1 MWARSSLRSFA
12 VVAVLAGCGHKAAK
26 PEADPAKVVAL
37 AAKMIENTPVPVAVR
52 ECKPEEL
59 GAPMEVTSRTL
70 HELAGQKVGTQPEDA
85 EWINPHEIETPAVRT
100 FVDTSDA
107 TAKRE
112 AAAVL
117 LAAPAWI
124 VYRID
129 LVNAPMAIG
138 VKELKIGTI
147 GMRLIRYDKDAR
159 PVCVTVFNFQNTQ
172 EKTDWA
178 ISITNKAYV
187 DAAVA
192 KELRDDLKAQFLKL
206 VPRGVPA
213 PAK

>member
-1 MWARSSLRSFA
+1 MWARSSLLSL
-12 VVAVLAGCGHKAAK
+12 VALTACGDKAAK
-26 PEADPAKVVAL
+26 PEADPATVVAL
-37 AAKMIENTPVPVAVR
+37 AAKMIDNTPVPVAVR

-59 GAPMEVTSRTL
+59 GAPMEVTFRTL
-70 HELAGQKVGTQPEDA
+70 HELAGQKLGTQPEDA
-85 EWINPHEIETPAVRT
+85 EWINPHDLDSPAART
-100 FVDTSDA
+100 FVDT
-107 TAKRE
+107 TLPTQKRE

-124 VYRID
+124 VYRVD

-192 KELRDDLKAQFLKL
+192 KELRDDLTAQMLKL

>member
-1 MWARSSLRSFA
+1 MWARSSLRSVALVA
-12 VVAVLAGCGHKAAK
+12 VVAGCGHKVHK

-37 AAKMIENTPVPVAVR
+37 AAKLIDNTPVPVAVR

-70 HELAGQKVGTQPEDA
+70 HEIAGQKIGTGPEDA
-85 EWINPHEIETPAVRT
+85 EWINPHEIDTPAART
-100 FVDTSDA
+100 FVETTDA
-107 TAKRE
+107 TEKRE

-124 VYRID
+124 VYRVD

-192 KELRDDLKAQFLKL
+192 KELRDDLKAQYLKL